1 MEWNVPS
8 SVERRSS
15 TSARGF
21 MLSRLSDAAA
31 EAGDRSISLAM
42 AAAGSNG
49 PLWST
54 LLHCSE
60 KDVDTSETVRL
71 RFPAVSTR
79 LRVDGDEQHPP
90 PPRSPAAPASE
101 LSSDT
106 ETDELLSLSMATCL
120 AASSPSRLRR
130 HALPS
135 PFPFS
140 SALHKTNGTTRRVY
154 KGLAQL
160 RQWRHDKSI
169 GTGDAGAL
177 NQR

>member
-1 MEWNVPS
+1 VIDRSICVKNRRSAVGGVHVPS

-31 EAGDRSISLAM
+31 EAGDRSMSLAM

-71 RFPAVSTR
+71 RLPAVSTR
-79 LRVDGDEQHPP
+79 LRVDGDEQQP
-90 PPRSPAAPASE
+90 PPRSPAGPASE
-101 LSSDT
+101 LSSET
-106 ETDELLSLSMATCL
+106 ETDELLSLSMAGS
-120 AASSPSRLRR
+120 ASSPRAFASAATPPLSVQFSTAQDKRNTKM
-130 HALPS
+130 AL
-135 PFPFS
+135 
-140 SALHKTNGTTRRVY
+140 
-154 KGLAQL
+154 
-160 RQWRHDKSI
+160 
-169 GTGDAGAL
+169 
-177 NQR
+177 

>member
-1 MEWNVPS
+1 
-8 SVERRSS
+8 
-15 TSARGF
+15 
-21 MLSRLSDAAA
+21 
-31 EAGDRSISLAM
+31 M
-42 AAAGSNG
+42 AAVGSNG

-120 AASSPSRLRR
+120 LPLAPSPSRAPLS
-130 HALPS
+130 LS
-135 PFPFS
+135 LQFS
-140 SALHKTNGTTRRVY
+140 TAQDKRNHET
-154 KGLAQL
+154 GL
-160 RQWRHDKSI
+160 
-169 GTGDAGAL
+169 
-177 NQR
+177 